1 MTFPRSCDSSGTCS
15 QGDFSHQ
22 LDQVVL
28 LSSSSQKGALRH
40 GALRLSSAY
49 LSFWDSAL
57 VAVVLSAFHAIVFI
71 SLLVDQA
78 GMLLHVGLLV
88 GQFQSGKDIP
98 MKLISK
104 HPKKHSLFSPFAC
117 CSPEKASK
125 GLQACLCVQQK
136 LCPLFFIFFDD
147 YFCLLLSTF
156 LLLFFFFLFSI
167 FPLRDKNY
175 LLHWDALIKA
185 IFWYLVTEVF
195 DVSLTRPWNAQSV
208 HRDRICWTRCF
219 VNEGTQCRSS
229 SWIWNAHDAT
239 SVDLGTQMNPVM
251 C

>member
-15 QGDFSHQ
+15 QGDFSNQ

-156 LLLFFFFLFSI
+156 LLLFFFFN
-167 FPLRDKNY
+167 FPFFHLERKIIY
-175 LLHWDALIKA
+175 CI
-185 IFWYLVTEVF
+185 EM
-195 DVSLTRPWNAQSV
+195 R
-208 HRDRICWTRCF
+208 
-219 VNEGTQCRSS
+219 
-229 SWIWNAHDAT
+229 
-239 SVDLGTQMNPVM
+239 
-251 C
+251 